1 MRSVVLKGAIAAALY
16 AGASL
21 GASVPAAAQETIR
34 MATSWAGGIHL
45 EYFAKGFANNAEKL
59 TQGKVKFQVFPAGTI
74 GSALKVTET
83 VQKKI
88 APSGHHWP
96 GYDWGLDKASVI
108 FGGYPGSPGIEAYLH
123 WLYEAGA
130 AKMWSEWRAEK
141 FGVVAFPC
149 GAHSDEMHM
158 HSKKPV
164 KTIEDL
170 KGLKWRTAGASAEIA
185 SALGASTVILAG
197 GEVYPALE
205 RGVVDAIEWATPAIN
220 HPLGFHK
227 IAKYIILPGVHQPA
241 AAQECIF
248 DKATWDKFDAH
259 TKAMLEEAGK
269 KTTIDSWMTINYQDS
284 EALDK
289 FKKEGVEVMRVDDS
303 YIAAWKKATTQ
314 WEDKYAAEGG
324 WFKKALDHKRS
335 FEARWDG
342 AKAYR
347 MELK

>member
-1 MRSVVLKGAIAAALY
+1 MPMKLGTVAAATVALAIAAFGGEAR
-16 AGASL
+16 
-21 GASVPAAAQETIR
+21 AQTTVR

-45 EYFAKGFANNAEKL
+45 EYFAKGFATNAEKL
-59 TQGKVKFQVFPAGTI
+59 TLGKVKFQVFPAGTI

-88 APSGHHWP
+88 APAGHHWP

-108 FGGYPGSPGIEAYLH
+108 FGGYPGSPGVEAYLH
-123 WLYEAGA
+123 WLYEGGA
-130 AKMWSEWRAEK
+130 AKMWAEWRLEK
-141 FGVVAFPC
+141 FGVVAMPC

-164 KTIEDL
+164 RTIDDL

-220 HPLGFHK
+220 YPLGFHK

-241 AAQECIF
+241 ASQECVF
-248 DKATWDKFDAH
+248 DKALWDGFDAT
-259 TKAMLEEAGK
+259 TKAMIEEAAK
-269 KTTIDSWMTINYQDS
+269 KTTLESWMQINYQDS
-284 EALDK
+284 EALEK
-289 FKKEGVEVMRVDDS
+289 FKKEGVEVIRVDDG
-303 YIAAWKKATTQ
+303 YIAAWKKATRE
-314 WEDKYAAEGG
+314 WEDKYAATDGG
-324 WFKKALDHKRS
+324 WFKKALDHKRA

-342 AKAYR
+342 AKQYR
-347 MELK
+347 MELR

>member
-1 MRSVVLKGAIAAALY
+1 MKTTFATTAAAALLGLP
-16 AGASL
+16 AILVANLPAS
-21 GASVPAAAQETIR
+21 AQEPIR
-34 MATSWAGGIHL
+34 MATSWAGGPHL
-45 EYFAKGFANNAEKL
+45 EFFAKGFANNVDRL
-59 TQGKVKFQVFPAGTI
+59 TGGKVKFQVFPAGTI
-74 GSALKVTET
+74 GSALKVSES

-88 APSGHHWP
+88 APAGHHWP

-130 AKMWSEWRAEK
+130 AKMWAEWRLEK
-141 FGVVAFPC
+141 FGLIAMPC
-149 GAHSDEMHM
+149 GSHSDEMHM

-220 HPLGFHK
+220 YPLGFHK

-248 DKATWDKFDAH
+248 DKALWDKFDPQ
-259 TKAMLEEAGK
+259 TKILIEEAAYR
-269 KTTIDSWMTINYQDS
+269 TTVESWMQLNYQDT

-289 FKKEGVEVMRVDDS
+289 YKKEGIEIIRVDDS
-303 YIAAWKKATTQ
+303 YIAAWKKATRE

-324 WFKKALDHKRS
+324 WFKKALDSKRT
-335 FEARWDG
+335 FEERWNG
-342 AKAYR
+342 AKQYR